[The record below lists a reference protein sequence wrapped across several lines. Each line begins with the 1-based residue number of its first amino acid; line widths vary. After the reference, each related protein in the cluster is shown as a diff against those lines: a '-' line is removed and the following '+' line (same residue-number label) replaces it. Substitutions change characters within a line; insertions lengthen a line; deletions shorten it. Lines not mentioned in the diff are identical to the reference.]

1 MRWCKKCLEPDT
13 RPDCRF
19 NDEGICL
26 PCRNFDNFDKIDW
39 DARHRELDELVDWVK
54 SRKQRRQSGYDAIIP
69 VSGGKDSHRQA
80 LYARDEMG
88 LRVLLVSLAYP
99 PEQMTQRGANNL
111 ENLISL
117 GFDCF
122 VIGPAPETWR
132 QLMKIGF
139 TKFGNWCKSTEI
151 ALYACAPKVAVQYQ
165 IPLMIYGENPALSW
179 GSSGGSLNGDAN
191 RMKYSNTLDGGD
203 ISAFLEAGFEPK
215 DMYWHRYPSDKV
227 IERSNLRMIYL
238 GYYIKNFDDIN
249 NGRIAL
255 EHGLEPRTGEDAIL
269 EDIGQVTTYDA
280 LDDDFVIVNQMVKRF
295 KFGFGK
301 ASEQLSGMIR
311 AGEITREEAIDVA
324 KRLDGKCAPRY
335 IKKFCA
341 YIGVSEEEFWEIAES
356 FRSLDVWEKQGN
368 EWQLKV
374 PME

>member
-1 MRWCKKCLEPDT
+1 
-13 RPDCRF
+13 
-19 NDEGICL
+19 
-26 PCRNFDNFDKIDW
+26 
-39 DARHRELDELVDWVK
+39 
-54 SRKQRRQSGYDAIIP
+54 
-69 VSGGKDSHRQA
+69 
-80 LYARDEMG
+80 MG

-122 VIGPAPETWR
+122 VISPAPETWR

-151 ALYACAPKVAVQYQ
+151 ALYACAPKVAVQYH

-203 ISAFLEAGFEPK
+203 ISAFLEAGYKPK

-238 GYYIKNFDDIN
+238 GYYIKDFDDIN

-269 EDIGQVTTYDA
+269 DDIGQVTTYDA

-311 AGEITREEAIDVA
+311 AGEITREEALDVA
-324 KRLDGKCAPRY
+324 RRLDGKCAPRY
-335 IKKFCA
+335 IKRFCS

-356 FRSLDVWEKQGN
+356 FRNLDVWEKQGN